1 MNASIDDTFRTAVY
15 LSRRAKGDTAEQAA
29 LMMKQAHFDY
39 GDFTKLEESVGRRV
53 IPFYAWQR
61 NNIALQYKLL
71 FQRPGYHNMWMK
83 IKHAMEVEG
92 LDEEGRVPQFM
103 LPRWMKNQLMIQTSS
118 ADGSTKGLNIGNMAP
133 IDDLLRTGQAVFGP
147 EGFKEMVHY
156 FIGSTSPI
164 LKSAFELGTGQQVF
178 DGRKIG
184 DPELGEKSI
193 TQYMVDQIGYYQ
205 SYKGLERGFSRDG
218 LEGLLWKLAVR
229 GRWQPLDID
238 RLQVGISIDTSEEIK
253 LLRRSVNRAMKE
265 GDEERAEAIAMRII
279 NEYRRMWQAGI
290 RSRVPKELWPQFR
303 REEGQLRR
311 EGRPVPGA
319 NIPIQP
325 AIQ

>member
-1 MNASIDDTFRTAVY
+1 
-15 LSRRAKGDTAEQAA
+15 
-29 LMMKQAHFDY
+29 
-39 GDFTKLEESVGRRV
+39 
-53 IPFYAWQR
+53 
-61 NNIALQYKLL
+61 
-71 FQRPGYHNMWMK
+71 
-83 IKHAMEVEG
+83 
-92 LDEEGRVPQFM
+92 
-103 LPRWMKNQLMIQTSS
+103 
-118 ADGSTKGLNIGNMAP
+118 
-133 IDDLLRTGQAVFGP
+133 
-147 EGFKEMVHY
+147 
-156 FIGSTSPI
+156 
-164 LKSAFELGTGQQVF
+164 
-178 DGRKIG
+178 
-184 DPELGEKSI
+184 
-193 TQYMVDQIGYYQ
+193 
-205 SYKGLERGFSRDG
+205 

-311 EGRPVPGA
+311 EGRPIPGA